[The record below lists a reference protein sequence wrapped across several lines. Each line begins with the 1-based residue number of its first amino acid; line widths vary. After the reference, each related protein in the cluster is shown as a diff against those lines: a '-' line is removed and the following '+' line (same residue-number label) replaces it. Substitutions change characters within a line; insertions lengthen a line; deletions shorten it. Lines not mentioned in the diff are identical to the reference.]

1 MNNILKLKGNEFI
14 QEASKKGFPK
24 IEILK
29 TSVVELSRLKRIH
42 ASLLDVKKFWEDI
55 NIIDG
60 VLISVYYDRIVA
72 KSNRIQGYLKGKS
85 SDIPNE
91 TIVGAKFDANKT
103 KHIITHYITR
113 ATLDKTIRTSAEIIN
128 FFESSFPSGL
138 LDYDQFS
145 SKETFDN
152 LNYDS
157 VSFAKNTFKQYLRDS
172 CFVEKFGI
180 EQANKK
186 DLRNS
191 IVTFYNVNTNISD
204 VLKKIDINVLPSNI
218 LGQTTV
224 LLDEKNVN
232 LVFARAPYLV
242 SMAVADFTELSPEDL
257 GIGANRM
264 MMQIPSPK
272 NEPTIGVI
280 DTLFE
285 RNVYFSDWVEYPDL
299 IPEEINKEEIDYQHG
314 TAVSSLIVDAP
325 RLNPNLDDGC
335 GRFQV
340 RHFGVSLHSGFNSFT
355 IIKKIREIVSQNT
368 DIKVWNLSLGSNYE
382 VKNNFI
388 SVEAAV
394 LDDIQYE
401 YDVIFVI
408 AGTNASNN
416 TPRKRIGSPADSLNS
431 VVVNSVDFNN
441 DPVEYSRQG
450 IVLSFFIK
458 PDIAYYGGGNGDFIN
473 VCEPLGLAKVAGTSF
488 AAPLIA
494 RKLAYLI
501 YIMGLNREEAKA
513 LLIDS
518 AIGWENKK
526 SFEEMTLMG
535 NGVVPVKIKDILET
549 PEDEI
554 KFIVS
559 DVSEKYESYNYNF
572 PVPISKGKYPF
583 VARATMCYFPKC
595 SRNQGVDY
603 TDTELNL
610 TFGRLTSKKDKPSIV
625 SINKD
630 RQNLTDAPAY
640 IKEESARKLF
650 RKWDNIKH
658 VGETF
663 TIRKKAKAILNNDNP
678 QWGMSVKTIERLGKR
693 ENQNVRFGV
702 VVTLKEINGINRIEE
717 FINQAELRGWLVNQL
732 QVQVQVGIYNKMNE
746 DIKFE

>member
-1 MNNILKLKGNEFI
+1 
-14 QEASKKGFPK
+14 
-24 IEILK
+24 
-29 TSVVELSRLKRIH
+29 
-42 ASLLDVKKFWEDI
+42 
-55 NIIDG
+55 
-60 VLISVYYDRIVA
+60 
-72 KSNRIQGYLKGKS
+72 
-85 SDIPNE
+85 
-91 TIVGAKFDANKT
+91 
-103 KHIITHYITR
+103 
-113 ATLDKTIRTSAEIIN
+113 
-128 FFESSFPSGL
+128 
-138 LDYDQFS
+138 
-145 SKETFDN
+145 
-152 LNYDS
+152 
-157 VSFAKNTFKQYLRDS
+157 
-172 CFVEKFGI
+172 
-180 EQANKK
+180 
-186 DLRNS
+186 
-191 IVTFYNVNTNISD
+191 
-204 VLKKIDINVLPSNI
+204 
-218 LGQTTV
+218 
-224 LLDEKNVN
+224 
-232 LVFARAPYLV
+232 
-242 SMAVADFTELSPEDL
+242 
-257 GIGANRM
+257 
-264 MMQIPSPK
+264 
-272 NEPTIGVI
+272 
-280 DTLFE
+280 
-285 RNVYFSDWVEYPDL
+285 
-299 IPEEINKEEIDYQHG
+299 
-314 TAVSSLIVDAP
+314 
-325 RLNPNLDDGC
+325 
-335 GRFQV
+335 
-340 RHFGVSLHSGFNSFT
+340 
-355 IIKKIREIVSQNT
+355 
-368 DIKVWNLSLGSNYE
+368 
-382 VKNNFI
+382 
-388 SVEAAV
+388 
-394 LDDIQYE
+394 
-401 YDVIFVI
+401 
-408 AGTNASNN
+408 
-416 TPRKRIGSPADSLNS
+416 
-431 VVVNSVDFNN
+431 
-441 DPVEYSRQG
+441 
-450 IVLSFFIK
+450 
-458 PDIAYYGGGNGDFIN
+458 
-473 VCEPLGLAKVAGTSF
+473 
-488 AAPLIA
+488 
-494 RKLAYLI
+494 
-501 YIMGLNREEAKA
+501 MGLNREEAKA

>member
-14 QEASKKGFPK
+14 QESSKNGSPRT
-24 IEILK
+24 EILK
-29 TSVVELSRLKRIH
+29 TSVVNLSRLKRIH
-42 ASLLDVKKFWEDI
+42 ASLLDVKEFWKDI
-55 NIIDG
+55 NVIDG
-60 VLISVYYDRIVA
+60 ILISVYYDRIVA
-72 KSNRIQGYLKGKS
+72 KSNRIQGYLKRKS
-85 SDIPNE
+85 SDNPNS
-91 TIVGAKFDANKT
+91 TIVGAKFDVSKT

-113 ATLDKTIRTSAEIIN
+113 ETLDKTIRTSAEIIN
-128 FFESSFPSGL
+128 FFKSSFPSGL
-138 LDYDQFS
+138 LDYEQFS

-157 VSFAKNTFKQYLRDS
+157 VSFSKNTFKQYLRDS

-180 EQANKK
+180 EQANKV

-191 IVTFYNVNTNISD
+191 IVTFYNVNANISD
-204 VLKKIDINVLPSNI
+204 ILKKININVLPSDI
-218 LGQTTV
+218 LDQTTV

-232 LVFARAPYLV
+232 LVFARVPYLI
-242 SMAVADFTELSPEDL
+242 SMAVAEFTELSPEDL
-257 GIGANRM
+257 GIGANGM
-264 MMQIPSPK
+264 MIQIPSPK

-280 DTLFE
+280 DSLFE
-285 RNVYFSDWVEYPDL
+285 RNVYFSEWVEYHDL
-299 IPEEINKEEIDYQHG
+299 IPKEINKEEIDYQHG

-325 RLNPNLDDGC
+325 QLNPNLDDGC
-335 GRFQV
+335 GRFKV

-355 IIKKIREIVSQNT
+355 IIKQIREIVSQNT

-441 DPVEYSRQG
+441 DPVKYSRQG

-458 PDIAYYGGGNGDFIN
+458 PDISYYGGGNGDFIN

-494 RKLAYLI
+494 RKLAYLM

-518 AIGWENKK
+518 AMSWRHKN
-526 SFEEMTLMG
+526 SFEEMTLIG
-535 NGVVPVKIKDILET
+535 NGVVPIKIKDILET

-559 DVSEKYESYNYNF
+559 DVSKKYESYNYNF
-572 PVPISKGKYPF
+572 PVPISKEKYPF
-583 VARATMCYFPKC
+583 VARATMCYFPQC

-610 TFGRLTSKKDKPSIV
+610 TFGRLTSKKYKPAID

-640 IKEESARKLF
+640 IKEDSARKVF
-650 RKWDNIKH
+650 RKWDNVKH
-658 VGETF
+658 IGETF
-663 TIRKKAKAILNNDNP
+663 TIRKKAKTILNDDNP
-678 QWGMSVKTIERLGKR
+678 QWGMSVKRIQRLEKNDR
-693 ENQNVRFGV
+693 ENIRFGV
-702 VVTLKEINGINRIEE
+702 VVTLKEINGVNRIEE
-717 FINQAELRGWLVNQL
+717 FINQAELRGWLVNRL